1 MENKRQEMMKMLKG
15 KIEELNTA
23 KGKLFMFVEKM
34 ETEQENDKV
43 AISVLEAELI
53 SLKEAQAMAVD
64 VSEAKLL
71 KNQITE
77 LVEDL
82 ELHKTVLTAKENKA
96 KQELA
101 EVATDVLKTY
111 NQTKFVYSTVD
122 AHFTVTAS
130 MLSIDEDIKTMN
142 ALGHQVDMGVSYAKT
157 VLIKYGII
165 SQGEGSFSGVHLNHA
180 GCHTKATQVKV
191 KLSVLMSD
199 FRVQGLI

>member
-1 MENKRQEMMKMLKG
+1 MEKRQEMLQMLKG
-15 KIEELNTA
+15 KIEELTTA
-23 KGKLFMFVEKM
+23 KSKLTLFVEKM

-43 AISVLEAELI
+43 AISALEAELI
-53 SLKEAQAMAVD
+53 SLKEAQTMAVD

-96 KQELA
+96 KQEMA

-130 MLSIDEDIKTMN
+130 MLSIDEDIQTMN
-142 ALGHQVDMGVSYAKT
+142 ALGHQIDMGVSYAKT

-165 SQGEGSFSGVHLNHA
+165 SQGESTFSGVYLNST
-180 GCHTKATQVKV
+180 GCHTRANQVRV
-191 KLSVLMSD
+191 KLSTLMSD
-199 FRVQGLI
+199 YRAQRLL